1 MTQESLDKIKLS
13 QDTSLEAY
21 KRFQIEKGSAFIVNG
36 SMAVVGGTGS
46 GKTSLVSKLVRL
58 YHNVLNPTIFY
69 FHGGDGMD
77 QTFAMNTK
85 GVPIISISSKPSQK
99 TERARA
105 LEIQRI
111 EKETSNLN
119 TSEKF
124 KKTKE
129 VKVSPM
135 ESFIRMYAKIKKTLI
150 EFLQLVQVPGY
161 WSENLT
167 VLKKELD
174 GANMV
179 RVAEE
184 YIKKYREP
192 TNIEGVDLGP
202 IIISKGKSLV
212 VAPSLM
218 IFDDLTQLGSYTGQY
233 ANQFLKEIT
242 SNTRHFANTSIFGM
256 QRYTFLQPNVRK
268 QINTWALGY
277 GVTLDDMRTMIG
289 EIVIPRESSGIEVIE
304 EYESLEK
311 YEFLLINAEFD
322 ILSVLKVNL

>member
-85 GVPIISISSKPSQK
+85 GVPIISISSKPK
-99 TERARA
+99 
-105 LEIQRI
+105 
-111 EKETSNLN
+111 N

-124 KKTKE
+124 KDEGPTKRKTKE

-167 VLKKELD
+167 ALKKELD

-202 IIISKGKSLV
+202 IIISQKKSLV

>member
-99 TERARA
+99 A
-105 LEIQRI
+105 
-111 EKETSNLN
+111 EKETTRDPKGSNVPRRDP
-119 TSEKF
+119 KGA
-124 KKTKE
+124 KE

-202 IIISKGKSLV
+202 IIISQKKSLV

>member
-85 GVPIISISSKPSQK
+85 GVPIISISSKESK
-99 TERARA
+99 RLKA
-105 LEIQRI
+105 
-111 EKETSNLN
+111 EKETSQKSP
-119 TSEKF
+119 TI

-167 VLKKELD
+167 ALKKELD

-218 IFDDLTQLGSYTGQY
+218 VFDDLTQLGSYTGQY

>member
-85 GVPIISISSKPSQK
+85 GVPIISISSKPK
-99 TERARA
+99 
-105 LEIQRI
+105 
-111 EKETSNLN
+111 N

-124 KKTKE
+124 KDEGPTKRKTKE

-167 VLKKELD
+167 ALKKELD

-218 IFDDLTQLGSYTGQY
+218 VFDDLTQLGSYTGQY

>member
-99 TERARA
+99 TE
-105 LEIQRI
+105 
-111 EKETSNLN
+111 KETTRDPKGSNVPRRDP
-119 TSEKF
+119 KGA
-124 KKTKE
+124 KE

-202 IIISKGKSLV
+202 IIISQKKSLV